1 MVWNIVSDSSSDVLM
16 SSFQSD
22 RVRFESVPLRIL
34 VGNTEYVDND
44 QLNIP
49 ALLAAMD
56 AEKSASSTA
65 CPSPDAFAQAFRAG
79 DCTICFTISANLS
92 GTYNAAVLARE
103 IVLEECPEKKICIID
118 SKSTAGAMELLIRKA
133 CALMEVD
140 PEGQRVEEICDQ
152 LRMYQAS
159 QRTVFTLEAYDNL
172 IKNGRMR
179 PLVGNLLHTLGI
191 HVIADATPQG
201 TIHVCGKA
209 KGELR
214 TFKALVK
221 HMGESKDC
229 TGAEVVIHH
238 CENLAGAMRL
248 KEVILQELSVKEVT
262 FRSCRGLTTYY
273 AMQNGLIVSF

>member
-1 MVWNIVSDSSSDVLM
+1 MIWNIVADSSCDVLV
-16 SSFQSD
+16 SSWD
-22 RVRFESVPLRIL
+22 RERIRFESVPLRIL
-34 VGNTEYVDND
+34 VGETEYVDD
-44 QLNIP
+44 DALVIPELLN
-49 ALLAAMD
+49 AMA

-65 CPSPDAFAQAFRAG
+65 CPSPEAFAQAFAAG
-79 DCTICFTISANLS
+79 DYTICFTISANLS
-92 GTYNAAVLARE
+92 GTYNAAVLARDL
-103 IVLEECPEKKICIID
+103 VLEDYPDKKICIID
-118 SKSTAGAMELLIRKA
+118 SKSTAGAMALLIKKA
-133 CALMEVD
+133 AELMEAD
-140 PEGQRVEEICDQ
+140 PEGENFDGICDQ

-179 PLVGNLLHTLGI
+179 PLVGNLLHSLGI

-214 TFKALVK
+214 TFKALVQ

-229 TGAEVVIHH
+229 TGADVVIHH
-238 CENLAGAMRL
+238 CENLTGAMRL
-248 KEVILQELSVKEVT
+248 RDVIVKELPVKNVS

>member
-1 MVWNIVSDSSSDVLM
+1 MIWNIVTDSSSDVLE
-16 SSFQSD
+16 SSFQSET
-22 RVRFESVPLRIL
+22 VRFESVPLRIQ
-34 VGNTEYVDND
+34 VGEREYVDD
-44 QLNIP
+44 DTLSIP
-49 ALLAAMD
+49 ELLSAMD

-65 CPSPDAFAQAFRAG
+65 CPSPDAFARAFAEG
-79 DCTICFTISANLS
+79 ECTVCFTISANLS

-103 IVLEECPEKKICIID
+103 MVLEEHPEKKICIID
-118 SKSTAGAMELLIRKA
+118 SKSTAGAMALLIRKA
-133 CALMEVD
+133 QEWMEAAAG
-140 PEGQRVEEICDQ
+140 PEDFDSICDG

-238 CENLAGAMRL
+238 CENLSGAMRL
-248 KEVILQELSVKEVT
+248 KEVILNDLPVREVT

>member
-1 MVWNIVSDSSSDVLM
+1 MTWNIVTDSSSDVLEA
-16 SSFQSD
+16 SFQSD
-22 RVRFESVPLRIL
+22 VVRFESVPLRIQ
-34 VGNTEYVDND
+34 VGEKEYIDND
-44 QLNIP
+44 ALVIP
-49 ALLAAMD
+49 ELLAAMD

-65 CPSPDAFAQAFRAG
+65 CPSPAAFARAFEAG
-79 DCTICFTISANLS
+79 DCTVCVTISANLS
-92 GTYNAAVLARE
+92 GTYNAAVMGRE
-103 IVLEECPEKKICIID
+103 MVLEEHPEKKICIID
-118 SKSTAGAMELLIRKA
+118 SKSTAGAMALIIKKA
-133 CALMEVD
+133 KELMEAGK
-140 PEGQRVEEICDQ
+140 PEDFDAICDQ
-152 LRMYQAS
+152 LRQYQAA

-214 TFKALVK
+214 TYRALVQ
-221 HMGESKDC
+221 HMAASKDC

-248 KEVILQELSVKEVT
+248 KDVIVKELPVKEVS

>member
-1 MVWNIVSDSSSDVLM
+1 MTWNIVTDSSSDVLEA
-16 SSFQSD
+16 SFQSD
-22 RVRFESVPLRIL
+22 VVRFESVPLRIQ
-34 VGNTEYVDND
+34 VGEKEYIDND
-44 QLNIP
+44 ALVIP
-49 ALLAAMD
+49 ELLAAMD

-65 CPSPDAFAQAFRAG
+65 CPSPAAFARAFEAG
-79 DCTICFTISANLS
+79 DCTVCVTISANLS
-92 GTYNAAVLARE
+92 GTYNAAVMGRE
-103 IVLEECPEKKICIID
+103 MVLEEHPEKKICIVD
-118 SKSTAGAMELLIRKA
+118 SKSTDGAMALIIKKA
-133 CALMEVD
+133 KELMEAGK
-140 PEGQRVEEICDQ
+140 PEDFDAICDQ
-152 LRMYQAS
+152 LRQYQAA

-214 TFKALVK
+214 TYRALVQ
-221 HMGESKDC
+221 HMAASKDC

-248 KEVILQELSVKEVT
+248 KDVIVKELPVKEVS

>member
-1 MVWNIVSDSSSDVLM
+1 MIWNIVTDSSSDVLE
-16 SSFQSD
+16 SSFVSD
-22 RVRFESVPLRIL
+22 VVRFESVPLRIQ
-34 VGNTEYVDND
+34 VGATEYVDD
-44 QLNIP
+44 DTLVIP
-49 ALLAAMD
+49 EMLKAMD

-65 CPSPDAFAQAFRAG
+65 CPSPAAFAKAFEAG
-79 DCTICFTISANLS
+79 DCTVCVTISANLS
-92 GTYNAAVLARE
+92 GTYNAAVMGRE
-103 IVLEECPEKKICIID
+103 MVLEEHPEKKICIID
-118 SKSTAGAMELLIRKA
+118 SKSTAGAMALIIKKA
-133 CALMEVD
+133 KELMEAGK
-140 PEGQRVEEICDQ
+140 PEDFDNICDQ
-152 LRMYQAS
+152 LRQYQAAL
-159 QRTVFTLEAYDNL
+159 RTVFTLETYDNL

-214 TFKALVK
+214 TYRALVQ
-221 HMGESKDC
+221 HMADSKDC

-248 KEVILQELSVKEVT
+248 KDVILKELPVKDVS

>member
-1 MVWNIVSDSSSDVLM
+1 MTWNIVTDSSSDVLEA
-16 SSFQSD
+16 SFQSD
-22 RVRFESVPLRIL
+22 VVRFESVPLRIQ
-34 VGNTEYVDND
+34 VGEKEYIDND
-44 QLNIP
+44 ALVIP
-49 ALLAAMD
+49 ELLAAMD

-65 CPSPDAFAQAFRAG
+65 CPSPAAFARAFEAG
-79 DCTICFTISANLS
+79 DCTVCVTISANLS
-92 GTYNAAVLARE
+92 GTYNAAVMGRE
-103 IVLEECPEKKICIID
+103 MVLEEHPEKKICIID
-118 SKSTAGAMELLIRKA
+118 SKSTAGAMALIIKKA
-133 CALMEVD
+133 KELMEAGK
-140 PEGQRVEEICDQ
+140 PEDFDAICDQ
-152 LRMYQAS
+152 LRQYKAA

-214 TFKALVK
+214 TYRALVQ
-221 HMGESKDC
+221 HMAASKDC

-248 KEVILQELSVKEVT
+248 KDVIVKELPVKEVS

>member
-1 MVWNIVSDSSSDVLM
+1 MIWNIVTDSSSDVLE
-16 SSFQSD
+16 SSFVSD
-22 RVRFESVPLRIL
+22 VVRFESVPLRIQ
-34 VGNTEYVDND
+34 VGATEYVDD
-44 QLNIP
+44 DTLVIP
-49 ALLAAMD
+49 EMLKAMD

-65 CPSPDAFAQAFRAG
+65 CPSPAAFAKAFEAG
-79 DCTICFTISANLS
+79 DCTVCVTISANLS
-92 GTYNAAVLARE
+92 GTYNAAVMGRE
-103 IVLEECPEKKICIID
+103 MVLEEHPEKKICIID
-118 SKSTAGAMELLIRKA
+118 SKSTAGAMALIIKKA
-133 CALMEVD
+133 KELMEAGK
-140 PEGQRVEEICDQ
+140 PEDFDSICDQ
-152 LRMYQAS
+152 LRQYQAAL
-159 QRTVFTLEAYDNL
+159 RTVFTLETYDNL

-191 HVIADATPQG
+191 QVIADATPQG

-214 TFKALVK
+214 TYRALVQ
-221 HMGESKDC
+221 HMADSKDC

-248 KEVILQELSVKEVT
+248 KDVILKELPVKDVS

>member
-16 SSFQSD
+16 SSFQND
-22 RVRFESVPLRIL
+22 RIRFESVPLRIL

-56 AEKSASSTA
+56 AEKTASSTA

-103 IVLEECPEKKICIID
+103 MVLEECPEKKICIID

-133 CALMEVD
+133 CALMEAD
-140 PEGQRVEEICDQ
+140 PAGERFEEICDQ

-248 KEVILQELSVKEVT
+248 KEVIVQELPVKEVT
-262 FRSCRGLTTYY
+262 FCSCRGLTTYY